1 MPQKIENKD
10 IFSPDFLEPQK
21 KSFKEIIELIKLMES
36 EMKDVLKVQQAL
48 VKTSDKKSVDG
59 LKKRKRAV
67 ESINQV
73 SKEML
78 KLEKQRKAASAQL
91 QIAETQQ
98 AKAVALTRFEL
109 QQKKKAVKQEILAEK
124 GLISEYS
131 KQSAKLNDLRKK
143 YKDLILVQG
152 KETKESRKLLKEV
165 TRLDKRLKQVD
176 ANVGQFQ
183 RSVGNYGK
191 AFGKV
196 TNVLRNF
203 GLAVGGLAIIR
214 NITGIV
220 RDFEQSQA
228 DLASVLADATI
239 PELEALEE
247 QARELGATTRF
258 TAGEVA
264 GLQKEFAKLGFDQTE
279 IEAMTEATLQLAAA
293 TGTDLPRAA
302 EVTGSTLRGF
312 GLDASETQRVVDVMA
327 KSFSSSSLDMEKFA
341 TAMSSVHPLQNQ
353 QV

>member
-78 KLEKQRKAASAQL
+78 KLEKQRKSASAQL

-143 YKDLILVQG
+143 YKDLILN
-152 KETKESRKLLKEV
+152 K
-165 TRLDKRLKQVD
+165 
-176 ANVGQFQ
+176 
-183 RSVGNYGK
+183 
-191 AFGKV
+191 
-196 TNVLRNF
+196 
-203 GLAVGGLAIIR
+203 IIR
-214 NITGIV
+214 
-220 RDFEQSQA
+220 
-228 DLASVLADATI
+228 
-239 PELEALEE
+239 
-247 QARELGATTRF
+247 
-258 TAGEVA
+258 
-264 GLQKEFAKLGFDQTE
+264 
-279 IEAMTEATLQLAAA
+279 
-293 TGTDLPRAA
+293 
-302 EVTGSTLRGF
+302 
-312 GLDASETQRVVDVMA
+312 
-327 KSFSSSSLDMEKFA
+327 
-341 TAMSSVHPLQNQ
+341 
-353 QV
+353 